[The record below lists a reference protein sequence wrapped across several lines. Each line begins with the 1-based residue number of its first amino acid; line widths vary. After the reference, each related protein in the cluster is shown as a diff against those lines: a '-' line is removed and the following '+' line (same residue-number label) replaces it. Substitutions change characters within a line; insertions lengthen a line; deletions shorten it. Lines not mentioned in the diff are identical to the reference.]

1 MATGAASIHTGLWTN
16 HQYNSIRG
24 ATLTLT
30 ATNASYLIAFLAL
43 FLGLVA
49 GHLWAILSFAVFH
62 IRSTPSKR
70 DGQHHQQQAIL
81 RNYHT
86 PGAAIWQLLKASWA
100 WRQRRGIKAVISVLP
115 VAVLAVIVM
124 MSFAAAGVLSA
135 RIASTDSEVLIKRS
149 GCGFWGSRT
158 RTESS
163 DDFVVQA
170 AYRANLAED
179 INSASIM
186 ASMCQKNSSS
196 TSGCVSYAPQKVEW
210 TTTTDIPCPFQEKIC
225 YQNTTVRLDSGFVD
239 SVAHLGINAPKRD
252 RIFYRS
258 VAECSPLVH
267 EGYVQDWHDM
277 NGTRFRA
284 GKTNE
289 KIVQT
294 YPGELFLEWFY
305 GASIVDGI
313 NSTLAYSNRDPT
325 FTAVGTQSF
334 SLS

>member
-163 DDFVVQA
+163 DDFVAQA

-186 ASMCQKNSSS
+186 ASMCLMLHRRL
-196 TSGCVSYAPQKVEW
+196 SGLQPRIYHAHSRKRFATRTQLCDS
-210 TTTTDIPCPFQEKIC
+210 IP
-225 YQNTTVRLDSGFVD
+225 DSLTRSHIWELTPLKGIVY
-239 SVAHLGINAPKRD
+239 SIGVWRNVAH
-252 RIFYRS
+252 
-258 VAECSPLVH
+258 
-267 EGYVQDWHDM
+267 
-277 NGTRFRA
+277 
-284 GKTNE
+284 
-289 KIVQT
+289 
-294 YPGELFLEWFY
+294 
-305 GASIVDGI
+305 
-313 NSTLAYSNRDPT
+313 
-325 FTAVGTQSF
+325 
-334 SLS
+334 